1 MTDAVSNGRLERLAR
16 LSRGFTEA
24 ASVSEILRHAAE
36 QAADLLDAEQSILM
50 LSDQDGLLRVR
61 ASFGVPDDVVARFRA
76 NFDESLASRLKGLFG
91 GDQGFLG
98 VPLVSQGRV
107 TGLLAVMRK
116 KSAALDPADE
126 LLLSSLADQIAAPLE
141 NAALSEQIEHAKL
154 LEENAR
160 LYQSERRAREK
171 AEEANKAK
179 SEFLANM
186 SHELRTPLNAIA
198 GYVELLKMELR
209 GPLTPGQ
216 RTDLERISQNQRM
229 LLTLIDDVLN
239 FAKLEAGRLE
249 LETAAV
255 PVDEVLASMEGLVR
269 PLLLTR
275 SLRYHYAPADPSLT
289 VFADREKLQQIL
301 INLLTN
307 AIKYTDHGEIRLSA
321 AEDPDGKT
329 VSIHVKDTGRGIAP
343 EMLEQVFAPFVRVDR
358 GYTRVTEGTGL
369 GLAIARDLARLMN
382 GDLRVSSELGKGST
396 FTLQL
401 PRRRA

>member
-1 MTDAVSNGRLERLAR
+1 
-16 LSRGFTEA
+16 
-24 ASVSEILRHAAE
+24 
-36 QAADLLDAEQSILM
+36 
-50 LSDQDGLLRVR
+50 
-61 ASFGVPDDVVARFRA
+61 
-76 NFDESLASRLKGLFG
+76 
-91 GDQGFLG
+91 
-98 VPLVSQGRV
+98 
-107 TGLLAVMRK
+107 
-116 KSAALDPADE
+116 
-126 LLLSSLADQIAAPLE
+126 
-141 NAALSEQIEHAKL
+141 
-154 LEENAR
+154 
-160 LYQSERRAREK
+160 
-171 AEEANKAK
+171 
-179 SEFLANM
+179 
-186 SHELRTPLNAIA
+186 
-198 GYVELLKMELR
+198 MELR